1 MRHVHDNQTEGL
13 ELRAVRVRQDI
24 IRMLHAAGTGHAAGS
39 LGMADVMVA
48 LYFHVLNH
56 DPKRPDW
63 PERDRFLLSN
73 GHICPAL
80 YAVLAQAGYFPVV
93 ELMTLRR
100 FGSRLQG
107 HPERLRLPGLE
118 STSGPLG
125 EGLAQGAG
133 LASAAKMDGRG
144 WRTYVLTSDGEH
156 GAGLHWEAVMFAGKN
171 GLGNLTCIVDR
182 NNIQIDGRTEEVM
195 PLEPLAD
202 KYRSF
207 GWNVIETDGNDIR
220 RFVEATQE
228 AKEVTDRPTCI
239 IAHNV
244 PGRGVSFI
252 ENDYRWHGRVPNDEQ
267 AELALDEL
275 QAAERRLAAD
285 HA

>member
-252 ENDYRWHGRVPNDEQ
+252 ENDYRWHGRVPNDKQ